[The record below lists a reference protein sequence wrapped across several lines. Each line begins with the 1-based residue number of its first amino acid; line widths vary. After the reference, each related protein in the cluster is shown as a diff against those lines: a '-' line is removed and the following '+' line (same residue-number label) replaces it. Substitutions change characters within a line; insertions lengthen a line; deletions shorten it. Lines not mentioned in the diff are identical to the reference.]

1 METTQHNNETQI
13 TERRFILT
21 PRDKELPIEDQIRN
35 LFTYFGNEIDKAK
48 AEYDI
53 HLDSKKTTLAT
64 KTKDFVNGNSST
76 GVLGALLLILLSSS
90 LSAKDLCS
98 KKGPDEL
105 LISSTYSGKF
115 FFKYDCKKRKTY
127 FSEEQARMVNDRIQ
141 KDITITVK
149 MHNEE
154 MLIITANQ
162 KGIVKTGFRMS
173 WSKEVQWDKDHKRLG
188 QLGLAEWK

>member
-1 METTQHNNETQI
+1 METNYNPLNQEFHMSNPDLE
-13 TERRFILT
+13 ILFN
-21 PRDKELPIEDQIRN
+21 DILKSFGKELQEIETGIN
-35 LFTYFGNEIDKAK
+35 LDKQRRANRIQSIK
-48 AEYDI
+48 QV
-53 HLDSKKTTLAT
+53 LAT
-64 KTKDFVNGNSST
+64 AS
-76 GVLGALLLILLSSS
+76 LLFLSLSFSS

-98 KKGPDEL
+98 KKGSDEL
-105 LISSTYSGKF
+105 LRSSVYPAKF

-188 QLGLAEWK
+188 QLGLAEWN